1 MDVVQEDDRNEV
13 VVRGRVSQDP
23 ERRELPSGDEV
34 WVFRLVVRRPAV
46 RGATEGAVRRATVD
60 ALECAA
66 FAARP
71 RRSVAGWGAGDVVEV
86 EGALRRRF
94 YRAGA
99 GAQSVTEIEVERGRL
114 IRRAASA

>member
-1 MDVVQEDDRNEV
+1 VDVAVEPVVDDRNEV
-13 VVRGRVSQDP
+13 VLRGRVSQDP

-34 WVFRLVVRRPAV
+34 WVFRLVVRRDQAA
-46 RGATEGAVRRATVD
+46 RGVRRTTVD

-71 RRSVAGWGAGDVVEV
+71 RRSVAGWSAGDVVEV

-94 YRAGA
+94 YRGA
-99 GAQSVTEIEVERGRL
+99 GGAASVTEVEVARGRV